1 VPNGRMTVSE
11 EFGRTQKEA
20 CISKLACNSK
30 ISVKKIRKTMKNDQV
45 GKASIQTKNNKT
57 GNVCIT

>member
-1 VPNGRMTVSE
+1 MSE